1 MGDVSAG
8 IGIVLLLLVFLG
20 GGMPI
25 AFALLTAGCAGL
37 VWVRGW
43 APVEFQLSTF
53 FYSYTANVAL
63 IVLPLFLLMGNLAFS
78 AGLSE
83 KAFNIFRT
91 VLARVPGGLAIG
103 VVFGCA
109 AFATVCGSSVATA
122 VTMGRVG
129 MPEMLKSGYKPWLA
143 SGCVAAGGTLGVL
156 IPPSGILVVYSI
168 ATQVPITDLFIA
180 AFVPGVMTAIIYAI
194 LIMCLVKINPDIAP
208 SIRVARTSLPEKLKT
223 LLGSWEIFL
232 LFLVVM
238 GTMYTGIATAT
249 EASAFGAFGALL
261 IMMWHKRGAIVKTL
275 VPALSDA
282 AGSTATVFALIL
294 GAGLFGV
301 AIATTHV
308 ATLFADFMIGLG
320 LPDSMLIV
328 VLLVPFLV
336 LGCFVDGVSLILLTM
351 PIIFPIVQSV
361 GFSPVLF
368 GLLVTK
374 MVEIGAIT
382 PPVGLN
388 AFAVKGVAPQ
398 VPLSDIFKG
407 CLPFVLVELGI
418 VLLLLMVPEISLFL
432 LDAR

>member
-1 MGDVSAG
+1 MGDVTAG
-8 IGIVLLLLVFLG
+8 LGLIVLLLVLLG

-25 AFALLTAGCAGL
+25 AFALLTAGIAGL

-43 APVEFQLSTF
+43 MPTEFMLSTF
-53 FYSYTANVAL
+53 FYSYAANISL

-83 KAFNIFRT
+83 KAFVIFRT

-129 MPEMLKSGYKPWLA
+129 LPEMLKSGYKPWLA

-156 IPPSGILVVYSI
+156 IPPSGILVIYSI

-180 AFVPGVMTAIIYAI
+180 AFVPGVMTAIVYAL
-194 LIMCLVKINPDIAP
+194 LIVFLVKLRPDLAP
-208 SIRVARTSLPEKLKT
+208 AIRAPRTGLIEKAKILF
-223 LLGSWEIFL
+223 GAWEIFL
-232 LFLVVM
+232 LFLLVM
-238 GTMYTGIATAT
+238 GTMYTGVATAT
-249 EASAFGAFGALL
+249 EALAFGAGGALL
-261 IMMWHKRGAIVKTL
+261 IMMWRKRGAILRTL
-275 VPALSDA
+275 TPALVDA
-282 AGSTATVFALIL
+282 ASTTATVFALIM

-308 ATLFADFMIGLG
+308 AAMFADMMIGLG
-320 LPDSMLIV
+320 LPDSLLIIF
-328 VLLVPFLV
+328 LLLPFLV

-351 PIIFPIVQSV
+351 PIVFPIVQKV

-388 AFAVKGVAPQ
+388 AFAVKGVVPQ
-398 VPLSDIFKG
+398 VPLAEIFKG

-418 VLLLLMVPEISLFL
+418 VLLLLWVPEISLFL
-432 LDAR
+432 LETR